1 MQSSSSSKAVYRQI
15 LRYQNHIRTVKP
27 SCCDVFINHRRIDTN
42 KNVSGLIYDE
52 LVRLKLR
59 PFLDSKSMKPGD
71 KLFEKIN
78 VAIRDCKVGIA
89 VFSPH
94 YCQSYFCL
102 HELSM
107 IMECRK
113 KVIPIFVD
121 VKPSELRVIN
131 NGSCPAKELIRFKEA
146 VEEAKHTVGLTFDS
160 SNGDWSE
167 LVRNASRAVMMN
179 MLEVEGDRVGQK
191 QMYAK
196 YCRRMIHDST

>member
-1 MQSSSSSKAVYRQI
+1 MQSSLSSKAVCRQS

-27 SCCDVFINHRRIDTN
+27 HCFDVFINHRRIDTN

-131 NGSCPAKELIRFKEA
+131 NGSCPAEELVRFKEA
-146 VEEAKHTVGLTFDS
+146 IEEAKHTVGLTFDS
-160 SNGDWSE
+160 SNG
-167 LVRNASRAVMMN
+167 
-179 MLEVEGDRVGQK
+179 
-191 QMYAK
+191 
-196 YCRRMIHDST
+196 

>member
-1 MQSSSSSKAVYRQI
+1 MQSSSSSKAVCRQI

-27 SCCDVFINHRRIDTN
+27 SWCDVFINHRWINMN
-42 KNVSGLIYDE
+42 KNVAGLIYDE

-71 KLFEKIN
+71 KLFEKID

-107 IMECRK
+107 IMEFRK

-131 NGSCPAKELIRFKEA
+131 NGSCPAEELVRFKEA
-146 VEEAKHTVGLTFDS
+146 VEEAKYTVGLTFDS

-167 LVRNASRAVMMN
+167 LERNASHAVMMN
-179 MLEVEGDRVGQK
+179 ILEVEGDRVGQK
-191 QMYAK
+191 QMCAK
-196 YCRRMIHDST
+196 YC

>member
-1 MQSSSSSKAVYRQI
+1 MQSSSSSKAVCRQI

-42 KNVSGLIYDE
+42 KNVAGLIDDE

-71 KLFEKIN
+71 KLFDKIN
-78 VAIRDCKVGIA
+78 EAIRDCKVGIA
-89 VFSPH
+89 VVGRRL
-94 YCQSYFCL
+94 YG
-102 HELSM
+102 
-107 IMECRK
+107 
-113 KVIPIFVD
+113 IPIFVD
-121 VKPSELRVIN
+121 VKPSELWVIN
-131 NGSCPAKELIRFKEA
+131 NGSCPAEELVRFKEA

-196 YCRRMIHDST
+196 YC